1 MSENMRQDQKQV
13 QAQSDASSLAQ
24 EQDKLQNQAAMPKDL
39 SIEEA
44 FLQLRTIL
52 QKMDE
57 EGVTLEETFSCY
69 ERGMKLIRY
78 CNSTI
83 DRVEKKV
90 QKLSAEGIAD
100 EF

>member
-1 MSENMRQDQKQV
+1 MNEEKQ
-13 QAQSDASSLAQ
+13 QSQIEAF
-24 EQDKLQNQAAMPKDL
+24 EGL

-44 FLQLRTIL
+44 FEQLRLIL
-52 QKMDE
+52 HKMDE
-57 EGVTLEETFSCY
+57 EGVSLEETFSCY
-69 ERGMKLIRY
+69 ERGMKLIQY

-90 QKLSAEGIAD
+90 QKLSAEGITD